1 MQINGL
7 EGSDA
12 FHTFRTLLETH
23 KSVTTEYLKN
33 GEKYDAFFRSY
44 EPLLSSNNYATQ
56 RQVRAEVHCLVDA
69 LTTSFWLVQSDV
81 AALHYGALAH
91 FSQEP
96 DPMRARS
103 R

>member
-56 RQVRAEVHCLVDA
+56 RQVRAIFHCLVDA
-69 LTTSFWLVQSDV
+69 PTTFWLVRSVV
-81 AALHYGALAH
+81 AAPHRGALAH

-96 DPMRARS
+96 DPLRARS